1 MFYQKRQQK
10 RGLAIR
16 PGHSGGLRLQIR
28 KRRASRGHSPAGS
41 GDDHLE
47 MRILTGGG
55 TTTIQLTSHGNKPEM
70 TIKIKRLTIITFYT
84 VSVILIFSMFDLT
97 ILTWCIGIQ
106 CSNSHSFKLINNEK
120 RIKCIRF
127 ESFVKI

>member
-16 PGHSGGLRLQIR
+16 PGHSGGLCLQIR
-28 KRRASRGHSPAGS
+28 KRRASRGHSPAES
-41 GDDHLE
+41 GEGGRFDHLE

-55 TTTIQLTSHGNKPEM
+55 TTTIQLTRHGNKPEM

-84 VSVILIFSMFDLT
+84 VSVILIFSMS
-97 ILTWCIGIQ
+97 I
-106 CSNSHSFKLINNEK
+106 SANEN
-120 RIKCIRF
+120 
-127 ESFVKI
+127 ENKIEMECPYVA